1 MKQLYVNGTV
11 YTGQSCFAQA
21 FSVEDEKFVA
31 VGSNED
37 ILRSAKPEDKVRD
50 LGGQFVCPGFN
61 DSHMHLLMVGESL
74 QAVDLNSHTSSL
86 QDMLGAIREFIAG
99 KKPEPGVWVQG
110 QGWNQDYFQGEKCF
124 PDRWDL
130 DTVCTKNPLCMVRT
144 CTHIVVVNSKAL
156 EVIGITRDT
165 PDPDGGRI
173 VHDENGEPTGVLCET
188 ARYLALDAIPVPG
201 KEGIKTELEDA
212 MRLINHWG
220 VTSVQTDDFTTYRGV
235 PYDVVIEAFT
245 ELVKEGR
252 ATVRVN
258 QQSHFTNLADLEGFI
273 QKGYRTGWGDDMF
286 KIGPLKMLGDGSLGA
301 RTAYMRRPY
310 HDDPSTRGVPVYT
323 RELFRSMISYANVH
337 GMQIAIHCIGDGIL
351 DEVLDAYESAFA
363 EHPREDHR
371 DGIVHLEITNP
382 DQMERMKRLHLH
394 AYIQSI
400 FLDYDIHIVEDR
412 VGPEVAATS
421 FNMKS
426 LYTIG
431 DRPSNGTDSPVEPA
445 NAMRCIQ
452 CAVTRC
458 TLKDH
463 VGPYRPEEAL
473 TVAEALDSY
482 TCNGAYASFDE
493 NKKGKIKAG
502 MLADFVILT
511 TDPFKTDPF
520 ALQDIQVLETYLNG
534 KIVYKNLRS
543 SAGNK

>member
-1 MKQLYVNGTV
+1 MKQLYINGTV
-11 YTGQSCFAQA
+11 YRGQSCFAEA
-21 FSVEDEKFVA
+21 FSTEDGKFA
-31 VGSNED
+31 DVGSNED
-37 ILRSAKPEDKVRD
+37 VLRSAGPEDKVCD
-50 LGGQFVCPGFN
+50 LKGKFVCPGFN
-61 DSHMHLLMVGESL
+61 DSHMHLLMVGASL
-74 QAVDLNSHTSSL
+74 QIVDLNSHTSSL
-86 QDMLGAIREFIAG
+86 QDMLGAIREFIAV
-99 KKPEPGVWVQG
+99 KKPAAGTWVQG
-110 QGWNQDYFQGEKCF
+110 QGWNQDYFEGEKRF
-124 PDRWDL
+124 PNRWDL
-130 DTVCTKNPLCMVRT
+130 DSVCATNPLCMVRT

-188 ARYLALDAIPVPG
+188 ARYLALDVIPVPD
-201 KEGIKTELEDA
+201 KAGIKNQLADA
-212 MRLINHWG
+212 MRLINRWG

-235 PYDVVIEAFT
+235 PYDTVIDAFT

-258 QQSHFTNLADLEGFI
+258 QQSHFTNLPDLEGFI
-273 QKGYRTGWGDDMF
+273 QKGYKTGWGDDMF

-323 RELFRSMISYANVH
+323 SELFRSMISYANTH

-363 EHPREDHR
+363 EHPRIDHR
-371 DGIVHLEITNP
+371 DGIVHLQITDP
-382 DQMERMKRLHLH
+382 DQLDRMERMHLH

-400 FLDYDIHIVEDR
+400 FMDYDIHIIEDR

-421 FNMKS
+421 YNAKS
-426 LYTIG
+426 LYKIG

-463 VGPYRPEEAL
+463 IGPYRPEEAL

-482 TCNGAYASFDE
+482 TCNGAYASFEE
-493 NKKGKIKAG
+493 NKKGKIEAG
-502 MLADFVILT
+502 MLADFVILSA
-511 TDPFKTDPF
+511 DPFTTDPF
-520 ALQDIQVLETYLNG
+520 ALQDIQVLETNLNG
-534 KIVYKNLRS
+534 ESIYGPKKNA
-543 SAGNK
+543 AGEE